1 MTPTDASEPD
11 SGPSKRRPAYPRGGP
26 TPSEKRDLRTR
37 LIELRAR
44 ILRSSQDLAEE
55 ALKGS
60 GQDFSVDHMAD
71 HGSDNF
77 EQEVSLSLLEGEQGL
92 LDAVDLAIRRIDGIE
107 EPPYGIC
114 LECAERDRW
123 PEGAGA
129 PWIPT
134 GRLEFLPYATLCIAH
149 QEEQEEVEA

>member
-1 MTPTDASEPD
+1 
-11 SGPSKRRPAYPRGGP
+11 
-26 TPSEKRDLRTR
+26 LRIR
-37 LIELRAR
+37 LLELRER
-44 ILRSSQDLAEE
+44 ILRSSRDLAEE

-77 EQEVSLSLLEGEQGL
+77 EQEVSLSLLEGEQET
-92 LDAVDLAIRRIDGIE
+92 LDAVETAIRRLDGSE

-114 LECAERDRW
+114 LECAEADGW
-123 PEGAGA
+123 PADSTA

-134 GRLEFLPYATLCIAH
+134 PRLEFLPYATLCVAH